1 MPPPTVAIIG
11 AGVYGL
17 AAALTLPARGYAVT
31 VFDPGPLPHPG
42 AASTDISKVLR
53 LDYGPD
59 EAYSAWMEQAF
70 EGWRAWNAA
79 WPEPLFH
86 NTGVFYPS
94 RTPLQA
100 GDYEYE
106 SYRVLLRRGHR
117 PERLDGAAIAARF
130 PAWATAGF
138 VDGYFNPLGGYA
150 ESGRVMRQLLGQ
162 AQAAGVALATG
173 QAVTRLH
180 ERGSRVA
187 GVVLADGQV
196 FAADHVVA
204 AAGAWTPHLLPWLAG
219 ALRSTGMPVFHFRPA
234 RLELFQAARF
244 PVFGADITVTGYYG
258 FPLNRD
264 GVVKIAHHG
273 AGRALHPDD
282 PARGVNTAEAAHVR
296 GFLRDYLPELAEAP
310 LVFTRQCFYSDT
322 WDGHLW
328 IAPDPDRPGLVVAAG
343 DSGHAFK
350 FAPVL
355 GAVIADALEG
365 RPHPLQPLFRWRP
378 EVRSGGPQEASRQQ
392 A

>member
-1 MPPPTVAIIG
+1 MSSATVAIIG
-11 AGVYGL
+11 AGVYGVT
-17 AAALTLPARGYAVT
+17 AALSLRARGHTVA

-59 EAYSAWMEQAF
+59 EPYTAWMETAF
-70 EGWRAWNAA
+70 EGWRRWNAA

-86 NTGVFYPS
+86 NTGVFYPT
-94 RTPLQA
+94 RTPMQP
-100 GDYEYE
+100 GKYEYE
-106 SYRVLLRRGHR
+106 SYQLLLRRGHQ
-117 PERLDGAAIAARF
+117 PERLDAPAIARRF
-130 PAWATAGF
+130 PAWRAAGL

-150 ESGRVMRQLLGQ
+150 ESGRVMRQLLAE
-162 AQAAGVALATG
+162 AQAAGVQLVTG
-173 QAVTRLH
+173 QAVARLH
-180 ERGSRVA
+180 QQGARAA
-187 GVVLADGQV
+187 GVVLTDGRV
-196 FAADHVVA
+196 FEAERVVA

-219 ALRSTGMPVFHFRPA
+219 ELRSTGVPVFHFRPA
-234 RLELFQAARF
+234 QPELFRPERF
-244 PVFGADITVTGYYG
+244 PVFGADVTVTGYYG

-273 AGRALHPDD
+273 AGRGLHPDD
-282 PARGVNTAEAAHVR
+282 PARGVVPAEVEHIR
-296 GFLRDYLPELAEAP
+296 GFLRDFLPDLAEAP
-310 LVFTRQCFYSDT
+310 IVFTRQCFYSDT

-355 GAVIADALEG
+355 GEVIAAAVEG
-365 RPHPLQPLFRWRP
+365 RSHPMLPLFRWRP
-378 EVRSGGPQEASRQQ
+378 EARGDQRREASRQQ